1 LDNDLRDELGVS
13 RESGDAGRD
22 VSPIGCKQW
31 GRNAR
36 NPRLVADRVTSL
48 QRMADKHNRL
58 YSSRFLAA
66 INRHISVDGYGSL
79 RIARDRRLSVVQGDT
94 NWPY

>member
-1 LDNDLRDELGVS
+1 MTSATSLGFPGNHATRS
-13 RESGDAGRD
+13 RRQLYLLQAVGGPD
-22 VSPIGCKQW
+22 
-31 GRNAR
+31 AR
-36 NPRLVADRVTSL
+36 NPRLVCEVVTSL
-48 QRMADKHNRL
+48 QRMAGKHNRL